1 MRMRQLLTYFLIS
14 ASLALTGCADLFS
27 VHKLE
32 IQQGNA
38 LSEEAVAKLQP
49 GMTAEQVEFI
59 LGGPLVRD
67 PFHPQRWDY
76 VYYRKRPDAP
86 AERAR
91 VSVYFD
97 GNRVSRVER
106 VDG

>member
-1 MRMRQLLTYFLIS
+1 MRMRQLLTYFLIG

-38 LSEEAVAKLQP
+38 LPEEAIAKLQP
-49 GMTAEQVEFI
+49 GMTADQVEFI
-59 LGGPLVRD
+59 LGSPMVRD
-67 PFHPQRWDY
+67 PFHPGRWDY
-76 VYYRKRPDAP
+76 VYYLKRPDAP

-97 GNRVSRVER
+97 GDRVLRVER
-106 VDG
+106 AGG